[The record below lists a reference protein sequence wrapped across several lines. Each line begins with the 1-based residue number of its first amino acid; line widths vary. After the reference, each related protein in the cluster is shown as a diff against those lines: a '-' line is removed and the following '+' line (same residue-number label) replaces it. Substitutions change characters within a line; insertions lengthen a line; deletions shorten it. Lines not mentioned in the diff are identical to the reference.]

1 VRRWLASK
9 LDGLPLEHEVDEAG
23 NDWWTLRDDSERA
36 VPIGGPIDSVPNG
49 GWLDCAL
56 SVVAAVEVVRRIA
69 GDGTPPVSVGLV
81 N

>member
-1 VRRWLASK
+1 
-9 LDGLPLEHEVDEAG
+9 
-23 NDWWTLRDDSERA
+23 
-36 VPIGGPIDSVPNG
+36 VPNG

>member
-1 VRRWLASK
+1 
-9 LDGLPLEHEVDEAG
+9 
-23 NDWWTLRDDSERA
+23 LRDDSERA